1 MLNIASNNMPL
12 LHYLRI
18 YGYTRHMSARL
29 EDLFTVVTVVP
40 PRFNGIKEVLPC
52 CGLKPYVR
60 YFR

>member
-1 MLNIASNNMPL
+1 
-12 LHYLRI
+12 
-18 YGYTRHMSARL
+18 MSARL